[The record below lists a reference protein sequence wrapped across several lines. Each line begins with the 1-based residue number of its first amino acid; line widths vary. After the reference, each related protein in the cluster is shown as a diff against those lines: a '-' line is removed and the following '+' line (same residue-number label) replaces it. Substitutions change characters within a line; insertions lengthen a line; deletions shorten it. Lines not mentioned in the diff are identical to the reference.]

1 MSKVTVEIESEINE
15 LYAKTRVLQEFT
27 NSTEKPMELRIYLYK
42 KKIFFSI
49 LSVQK

>member
-27 NSTEKPMELRIYLYK
+27 NSNENPIELRIYLYK
-42 KKIFFSI
+42 KRDIFSI